1 MPLLRM
7 PTTPNPLLCDYT
19 RIPFGEIEA
28 THVVVAVRQIL
39 EKARSEI
46 EELVSVE
53 SVPTYA
59 DTIGRLDAAL
69 ERVKERIAPVT
80 HLLSVAETPELRE
93 AFNEV
98 LPEITEFWTRVTL
111 NEGLWTRIRTLA
123 DTDEAVDLPPIERRH
138 LNTTLRDFRRAG
150 ADLST
155 ADKKK
160 LSAIR
165 LEISRLERKFSENVI
180 DATNAFS
187 LLIEDGSRLEGVPEP
202 DREEA
207 RRKGAEQG
215 LDGWLLTLDYPSV
228 EPIIKYARDR
238 ELRREM
244 YTAFVRRGA
253 EGEFANGEIMA
264 RLLRLRRELAEVLGY
279 SDYADYR
286 LEDQMAK
293 TGGRAFDFVEDMTQ
307 RTRPYWE
314 RDLADLRA
322 RASVLG
328 LSELEPWD
336 TAYVGESLRR
346 ARFDIDDEVVRP
358 YFPLD
363 RVLDGMFEVVH
374 RVFGLVVREQEIPEV
389 WHPDVRYYELLRED
403 DGTSLGFFYADWHPR
418 SAKRQ
423 GAWMNDLRTRG
434 PRNGV
439 FEPHVGVIAGN
450 LSPPKG
456 DVPSLLTHTEVE
468 TIFHEFG
475 HLLHH
480 LTSTVPVAPMAGIN
494 VAWDFVELPSQIMQN
509 WTWEEEALLL
519 FSGHHETGEPL
530 PEDLY
535 ERLRSARTF
544 LGGWRQ
550 MRQLSFGYLDLR
562 LHRDDPDEVTEDLM
576 SYIEGL
582 LKEYAPSAGFAR
594 MHSATSF
601 THLFSGGYAAAYY
614 SYLWSE
620 VLDSD
625 AFGRFRLEG
634 IFNREVGKA
643 YLRAILTRGDS
654 DEPENLFREFMGR
667 DPDLQPLLD
676 RNFGSFLESSS
687 STSTAP

>member
-1 MPLLRM
+1 MPS
-7 PTTPNPLLCDYT
+7 TPNPLLCDYD

-28 THVVVAVRQIL
+28 AHVVIAVRQIL
-39 EKARSEI
+39 EDARSEI
-46 EELVSVE
+46 GDLLSVE
-53 SVPTYA
+53 SVPTY
-59 DTIGRLDAAL
+59 DDMIGRLDAAL
-69 ERVKERIAPVT
+69 ECVKERTAPVT
-80 HLLSVAETPELRE
+80 HLLSVAETPELRK

-98 LPEITEFWTRVTL
+98 LPEITEFWTWVTL
-111 NEGLWTRIRTLA
+111 NEGLWTRIRALA
-123 DTDEAVDLPPIERRH
+123 DTDEADALPPIERRH
-138 LNTTLRDFRRAG
+138 LDTILRDFRRAG

-155 ADKKK
+155 ADKEK

-165 LEISRLERKFSENVI
+165 LEISRLEHKFSENVI
-180 DATNAFS
+180 DATKAFS
-187 LLIEDGSRLEGVPEP
+187 LLIEDGSRLEGVPEA

-215 LDGWLLTLDYPSV
+215 LEGWLLTLDYPSV
-228 EPIIKYARDR
+228 EAIIKHAHDR
-238 ELRREM
+238 ELRREI

-279 SDYADYR
+279 SDFVDYR
-286 LEDQMAK
+286 LEDHMAK
-293 TGGRAFDFVEDMTQ
+293 TGERAFGFVGDMTQ

-314 RDLADLRA
+314 RDLADLREH
-322 RASVLG
+322 ASALG

-336 TAYVGESLRR
+336 AAYVGESLRR
-346 ARFDIDDEVVRP
+346 ARFDIDDKAVRP

-374 RVFGLVVREQEIPEV
+374 RVFGLVVREQKIAEV
-389 WHPDVRYYELLRED
+389 WHPDVHYYDLVREH
-403 DGTSLGFFYADWHPR
+403 DGTLLGFFYADWHPR
-418 SAKRQ
+418 SDKRQ

-434 PRNGV
+434 PRNGG
-439 FEPHVGVIAGN
+439 FEPHVGIIAGN

-456 DVPSLLTHTEVE
+456 DVPSLLTHREVE
-468 TIFHEFG
+468 TVFHEFG

-480 LTSTVPVAPMAGIN
+480 LTSTVPIAPMAGIN

-509 WTWEEEALLL
+509 WTWEEEALSL
-519 FSGHHETGEPL
+519 FSGHYETGEPL
-530 PEDLY
+530 PKDLY
-535 ERLRSARTF
+535 EKLRSARTF
-544 LGGWRQ
+544 LGGWKQ
-550 MRQLSFGYLDLR
+550 MRQLSLGHLDLR
-562 LHRDDPDEVTEDLM
+562 LHRDHPDEVTEDLM

-582 LKEYAPSAGFAR
+582 LKEYAPSTGFAR

-601 THLFSGGYAAAYY
+601 THLFSGAYAAAYY

-620 VLDSD
+620 VLDAD

-634 IFNREVGKA
+634 IFNRDVGEA

-654 DEPENLFREFMGR
+654 DEPEDLFREFMGR

-676 RNFGSFLESSS
+676 RNFGPSLESRSS
-687 STSTAP
+687 APRAP

>member
-1 MPLLRM
+1 MSTISNPLLREY
-7 PTTPNPLLCDYT
+7 D

-28 THVVVAVRQIL
+28 AHVVGAVRQIL
-39 EKARSEI
+39 EDARSEI
-46 EELVSVE
+46 EDLVSVE
-53 SVPTYA
+53 LTPTYA

-69 ERVKERIAPVT
+69 ERVKERTAPVT
-80 HLLSVAETPELRE
+80 HLLSVAETPELRK

-111 NEGLWTRIRTLA
+111 NEGLWTRVRAFA
-123 DTDEAVDLPPIERRH
+123 DTDEAVALPPIERRH
-138 LNTTLRDFRRAG
+138 LDTTLRDFRRAG
-150 ADLST
+150 ADLSP
-155 ADKKK
+155 ADKEK

-165 LEISRLERKFSENVI
+165 LETSSLERKFSENVI

-187 LLIEDGSRLEGVPEP
+187 LLIEDGNRLEGVPEP

-207 RRKGAEQG
+207 KRKGAEQG
-215 LDGWLLTLDYPSV
+215 LEGWLLTLDYPSF
-228 EPIIKYARDR
+228 EAIIKHAHDR
-238 ELRREM
+238 ELRREV

-253 EGEFANGEIMA
+253 EGEFANGEIMV
-264 RLLRLRRELAEVLGY
+264 RLLHLRRELAEVLGY
-279 SDYADYR
+279 SDFADYR
-286 LEDQMAK
+286 LEDHMAK
-293 TGGRAFDFVEDMTQ
+293 TGERAFGFVEDMTR

-314 RDLADLRA
+314 RDLADLREH
-322 RASVLG
+322 ASVLG
-328 LSELEPWD
+328 LSGLEPWD
-336 TAYVGESLRR
+336 VAFVGESLRR
-346 ARFDIDDEVVRP
+346 ARFEIDDEVVRP

-374 RVFGLVVREQEIPEV
+374 RVFGLVVREQTIPEV
-389 WHPDVRYYELLRED
+389 WHPDVRCYELFREN
-403 DGTSLGFFYADWHPR
+403 DGTFLGLFYADWHPR
-418 SAKRQ
+418 SDKRQ

-434 PRNGV
+434 PRNGG
-439 FEPHVGVIAGN
+439 FDPHVGVIAGN

-468 TIFHEFG
+468 TVFHEFG

-480 LTSTVPVAPMAGIN
+480 LTSTVPIAPMAGIN
-494 VAWDFVELPSQIMQN
+494 VAWDFVELPSQIMEN
-509 WTWEEEALLL
+509 WTWEEEALAHV
-519 FSGHHETGEPL
+519 SGHYETGEPL
-530 PEDLY
+530 PNDLY

-550 MRQLSFGYLDLR
+550 MRQLSLGHLDLR
-562 LHRDDPDEVTEDLM
+562 LHRDHPDEVTEDLM
-576 SYIEGL
+576 SYVEPL
-582 LKEYAPSAGFAR
+582 FKEYAPSSEFAR

-620 VLDSD
+620 VLDAD

-634 IFNREVGKA
+634 IFNREVGEA
-643 YLRAILTRGDS
+643 YLGAILTRGDS
-654 DEPENLFREFMGR
+654 DEPEDLFREFMGR

-676 RNFGSFLESSS
+676 RNLGPSLESSS
-687 STSTAP
+687 SASGVR

>member
-1 MPLLRM
+1 MSTTSNPLLREY
-7 PTTPNPLLCDYT
+7 D

-28 THVVVAVRQIL
+28 AHVVAAVRQIL
-39 EKARSEI
+39 EDARSEI
-46 EELVSVE
+46 DDLVSVE
-53 SVPTYA
+53 LTPTYA

-69 ERVKERIAPVT
+69 ERVKERTAPVT
-80 HLLSVAETPELRE
+80 HLLSVAETPELRK

-111 NEGLWTRIRTLA
+111 NEGLWTRVRAFA
-123 DTDEAVDLPPIERRH
+123 DTDEAVALPPIERRH
-138 LNTTLRDFRRAG
+138 LDTTLRDFRRAG
-150 ADLST
+150 ADLSP
-155 ADKKK
+155 ADKEK

-165 LEISRLERKFSENVI
+165 LATSSLEHKFSENVI

-187 LLIEDGSRLEGVPEP
+187 LLIEDGNRLEGVPEP

-215 LDGWLLTLDYPSV
+215 LEGWLLTLDYPSF
-228 EPIIKYARDR
+228 EAIIKHAHDR
-238 ELRREM
+238 ELRREV

-253 EGEFANGEIMA
+253 EGEFANAEIMV
-264 RLLRLRRELAEVLGY
+264 RLLHLRRELAEVLGY
-279 SDYADYR
+279 SDFADYR
-286 LEDQMAK
+286 LEDHMAK
-293 TGGRAFDFVEDMTQ
+293 TGERAFGFVEDMTR

-314 RDLADLRA
+314 RDLADLREH
-322 RASVLG
+322 ASVLG
-328 LSELEPWD
+328 LSGLEPWD
-336 TAYVGESLRR
+336 VAFVGESLRR
-346 ARFDIDDEVVRP
+346 ARFEIDDEVVRP

-374 RVFGLVVREQEIPEV
+374 RVFGLVVREQTIPEV
-389 WHPDVRYYELLRED
+389 WHPDVRCYELFREN
-403 DGTSLGFFYADWHPR
+403 DGTLLGLFYADWHPR
-418 SAKRQ
+418 SDKRQ

-434 PRNGV
+434 PRNGG
-439 FEPHVGVIAGN
+439 FDPHVGVIAGN

-480 LTSTVPVAPMAGIN
+480 LTSTVPIAPRAGIN
-494 VAWDFVELPSQIMQN
+494 VAWDFVELPSQIMEN
-509 WTWEEEALLL
+509 WTWEEEALSHV
-519 FSGHHETGEPL
+519 SGHYETGEPL
-530 PEDLY
+530 PKDLY
-535 ERLRSARTF
+535 ERIRSARTF

-550 MRQLSFGYLDLR
+550 MRQLSLGHLDLR
-562 LHRDDPDEVTEDLM
+562 LHRDHPDEVTDDLM

-582 LKEYAPSAGFAR
+582 FKEYTPSPEFAR

-620 VLDSD
+620 VLDAD

-634 IFNREVGKA
+634 IFNREVGEA
-643 YLRAILTRGDS
+643 YLGAILTRGDS
-654 DEPENLFREFMGR
+654 DEPEDLFREFMGR

-676 RNFGSFLESSS
+676 RNLGPSLESRSS
-687 STSTAP
+687 ASGAL